1 MDQKKGFFS
10 ATFSPL
16 DKSYCDYFFWLSV
29 INFMLIIY
37 ILLTSLYVFFFEKKK
52 DVLQIALVALP
63 TFLSYFT
70 NRLLYSMCI
79 GSTQA

>member
-10 ATFSPL
+10 APFSPL